1 MDLVRVKNI
10 LDQKHLLKELSKN
23 KSRYTKHILT
33 HADSNLVRAICE
45 GILNILEGKVLLSA
59 EEKEILEKYK
69 YLLRKLVEKGPFKS
83 KKKILIQKGGAI
95 LPIILPSVLLTLT
108 QLVGDIISKR
118 DEIRKEI

>member
-23 KSRYTKHILT
+23 KSRYTRHILT

-45 GILNILEGKVLLSA
+45 GILNILEGKVILSA
-59 EEKEILEKYK
+59 EDKRILEKYK
-69 YLLRKLVEKGPFKS
+69 YLLRKLVERGPLKS

-95 LPIILPSVLLTLT
+95 LPFVLPSVLYTLT
-108 QLVGDIISKR
+108 QFVGDLISKR
-118 DEIRKEI
+118 NETRKEI

>member
-23 KSRYTKHILT
+23 KSRYTRDILT

-45 GILNILEGKVLLSA
+45 GILNILEGKVILSA
-59 EEKEILEKYK
+59 EDKRILEKYK
-69 YLLRKLVEKGPFKS
+69 YLLRKLVERGPLKS

-95 LPIILPSVLLTLT
+95 LPFVLPSVLYTLT
-108 QLVGDIISKR
+108 QFVGDLISKR
-118 DEIRKEI
+118 NETRKEI

>member
-23 KSRYTKHILT
+23 KSRYTRHILI

-45 GILNILEGKVLLSA
+45 GILNILEGKVILSA
-59 EEKEILEKYK
+59 EDKRILEKYK
-69 YLLRKLVEKGPFKS
+69 YLLRKLVERGPLKS

-95 LPIILPSVLLTLT
+95 LPFVLPSVLYTLT
-108 QLVGDIISKR
+108 QFVGDLISKR
-118 DEIRKEI
+118 NETRKEI